1 MLYRAGVTTLKQ
13 TFNHSESGDRLFGEK
28 RLLTVA
34 GPTPE
39 HRSCKGGHG
48 L

>member
-1 MLYRAGVTTLKQ
+1 MLYRAGVTTPDQ
-13 TFNHSESGDRLFGEK
+13 TFNLSGSADRLFSEK

-34 GPTPE
+34 GRMPE
-39 HRSCKGGHG
+39 HRSYKGGHG

>member
-1 MLYRAGVTTLKQ
+1 MLYRAGVTTPNQ
-13 TFNHSESGDRLFGEK
+13 TFNLSESGDRLFSEK

-34 GPTPE
+34 GRMPE
-39 HRSCKGGHG
+39 HRSCKGGHS